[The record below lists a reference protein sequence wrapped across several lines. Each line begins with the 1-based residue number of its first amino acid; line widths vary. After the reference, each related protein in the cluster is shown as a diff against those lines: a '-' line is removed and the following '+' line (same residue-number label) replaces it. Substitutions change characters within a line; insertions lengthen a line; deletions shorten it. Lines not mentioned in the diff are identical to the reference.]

1 MRGKQGRAAGL
12 RGAAQRT
19 AGASSIRAVASA
31 RQTRRSN
38 DATDAPD
45 ARAGAQ
51 RRLIFGR
58 PYKSLRVVDQR
69 HQQRHAVGNHDARG
83 APRLPP
89 GGAHLRGRAPRSG
102 HPYAERRRS
111 RPLAAAHPLEV
122 ARLEQAVEHAESR
135 FDVTPRSAHHDRG
148 DALCLETKEGMPL
161 PWGKERWRRWELNPR
176 PRSR

>member
-122 ARLEQAVEHAESR
+122 ARLEQAVEHAGPAATSR
-135 FDVTPRSAHHDRG
+135 RVRRTTIVSTPSASKPRKVCRYLGVKKDG
-148 DALCLETKEGMPL
+148 DG
-161 PWGKERWRRWELNPR
+161 GN
-176 PRSR
+176 